1 MRSDTFAST
10 EFASHVEHL
19 IVYSFLL
26 VFPLLEQT
34 NRTPET
40 PQRRSFWEILI
51 MEIYKMKIERFIALL
66 ILPNIAMAKGGGI
79 FIIGFIIFLP
89 LFFWGMVKIWKFWFK
104 LIFGGLRTQNTNPQ
118 PTQISNTNNSTKE
131 CPYCAETIQLKAV
144 KCRHCGSNL
153 WITKNS

>member
-1 MRSDTFAST
+1 
-10 EFASHVEHL
+10 
-19 IVYSFLL
+19 
-26 VFPLLEQT
+26 
-34 NRTPET
+34 
-40 PQRRSFWEILI
+40 

-153 WITKNS
+153 